1 MRIPFIAG
9 NWKMNLT
16 LSEAESFVKVVR
28 NHLPVSETL
37 ETAIAASPLFLP
49 SMVKLSKG
57 SPLKIAAQN
66 CFYKDAGAYTG
77 EVSPLSLKDVGVSYV
92 ILGHSERRRYFH
104 ESNKMIN
111 LKALSVL
118 KNGMS
123 PIIGCDEKMSKI
135 KSNNHM
141 KWLDNP
147 VSEALR
153 NVKAEDMSR
162 VMIAYEPSWAIG
174 TGRAATKEEAEDGC
188 SLIRT
193 TISELYSPKVADQV
207 RILYGGSVSHKNVAD
222 LMACPN
228 IDGVL
233 AGKASLNPDNFLKL
247 LNYKK

>member
-92 ILGHSERRRYFH
+92 ILGHSERRRYFM
-104 ESNKMIN
+104 K
-111 LKALSVL
+111 V
-118 KNGMS
+118 
-123 PIIGCDEKMSKI
+123 I
-135 KSNNHM
+135 K
-141 KWLDNP
+141 
-147 VSEALR
+147 
-153 NVKAEDMSR
+153 
-162 VMIAYEPSWAIG
+162 
-174 TGRAATKEEAEDGC
+174 
-188 SLIRT
+188 
-193 TISELYSPKVADQV
+193 
-207 RILYGGSVSHKNVAD
+207 
-222 LMACPN
+222 
-228 IDGVL
+228 
-233 AGKASLNPDNFLKL
+233 
-247 LNYKK
+247 